1 MLSGRDGASAQQDS
15 VIALDDAADDIAR
28 IVVEDLAVGSTDIAF
43 AVIALGY
50 GKAHRRAAVGAETHG
65 FLHAPTVAEFRRA
78 STGISGW
85 TIGTVTLWIGLIA
98 ARIFLMAENMPEIKL
113 DTDNMYREE
122 TYTDLKVG
130 SIRRMIP
137 VTAEGDDDSSR
148 SVRYEGQASL
158 MTPAG
163 NLPLSFELEVDN
175 L

>member
-1 MLSGRDGASAQQDS
+1 
-15 VIALDDAADDIAR
+15 
-28 IVVEDLAVGSTDIAF
+28 
-43 AVIALGY
+43 
-50 GKAHRRAAVGAETHG
+50 
-65 FLHAPTVAEFRRA
+65 
-78 STGISGW
+78 
-85 TIGTVTLWIGLIA
+85 
-98 ARIFLMAENMPEIKL
+98 MAENMPEIKL

-175 L
+175 LADAIAQFPDAVNAAAERAIDELKELQRQQSQQIQVPGQGGGLGGSGQGGGRIQL